1 MNTRM
6 PRKSDER
13 LLRALRN
20 LGLSSYEARVYIC
33 LVRHG
38 ALTASEISSLSKVP
52 FSRVYDVLA
61 SLDMG
66 GWITIE
72 QGRPRKYVPK
82 SPRET
87 AKAAV
92 LAAQD
97 RLAEW
102 EQIVI
107 EDLQPLFDEK
117 TKISAPEVHILHG
130 SSNVRAKLNV
140 ALGQAERTV
149 LLSWG
154 EVSQEDIN
162 FLGPILVHLRKR
174 GVAIKILVS
183 ERTLTPKVR
192 RLIRAVGEGRR
203 RREIYGGG
211 AIIDGRQAVIILTT
225 GAKPL
230 AIWSSHTELAD
241 LAKTYFLY
249 LWNTAQEI

>member
-1 MNTRM
+1 MTKR
-6 PRKSDER
+6 SSER
-13 LLRALRN
+13 TLRALRN
-20 LGLSSYEARVYIC
+20 LGLSSYEARVYVC
-33 LVRHG
+33 LVQHG
-38 ALTASEISSLSKVP
+38 ALTASEVSSLSRVP

-61 SLDMG
+61 SLEQG

-72 QGRPRKYVPK
+72 QGRPRRYIPK

-92 LAAQD
+92 LAAQEQ
-97 RLAEW
+97 LAEW
-102 EQIVI
+102 EQMVI

-130 SSNVRAKLNV
+130 SSNVQAKLNV

-162 FLGPILVHLRKR
+162 FISPTLVHLRDR
-174 GVAIKILVS
+174 GVDIKILVS
-183 ERTLTPKVR
+183 ERTLTPKVH
-192 RLIRAVGEGRR
+192 RLISAVGEGRKR
-203 RREIYGGG
+203 KEIYGGG
-211 AIIDGRQAVIILTT
+211 AIIDGKQAVIILTT
-225 GAKPL
+225 GAEPL